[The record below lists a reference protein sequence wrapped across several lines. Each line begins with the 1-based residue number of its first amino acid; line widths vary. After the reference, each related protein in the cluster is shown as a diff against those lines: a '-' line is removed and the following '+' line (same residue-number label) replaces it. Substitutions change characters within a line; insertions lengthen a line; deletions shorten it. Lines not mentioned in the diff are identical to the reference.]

1 MVNRRARG
9 EKGVSPR
16 VPIAADEAPRGGGIS
31 SRLVRSAM
39 ETQGKVTHLLAE
51 LRSGKREAE
60 SRLIEVVY
68 PELRRIAMRY
78 MRGERAGHSLQATA
92 LVNEAYLRLLGEGDR
107 NFQNRSHFFAVA
119 ATQMR
124 LILVDHAR
132 RKRTQKRQGQR
143 VRVELTDI
151 LAISEDKLDDV
162 LEIDAALNRLREWDP
177 RQCKIVELR
186 FFAGLTEDEVAEVL
200 DLSPRTVKRDWK
212 VAKAWLHGELS
223 RESAKD

>member
-1 MVNRRARG
+1 
-9 EKGVSPR
+9 
-16 VPIAADEAPRGGGIS
+16 
-31 SRLVRSAM
+31 M

-162 LEIDAALNRLREWDP
+162 LEIDAALTRLREWDP

>member
-1 MVNRRARG
+1 
-9 EKGVSPR
+9 
-16 VPIAADEAPRGGGIS
+16 
-31 SRLVRSAM
+31 M
-39 ETQGKVTHLLAE
+39 ETKGKVTHLLAE

-132 RKRTQKRQGQR
+132 RKRTQKRQGAR

-223 RESAKD
+223 RESARG

>member
-1 MVNRRARG
+1 
-9 EKGVSPR
+9 
-16 VPIAADEAPRGGGIS
+16 
-31 SRLVRSAM
+31 M
-39 ETQGKVTHLLAE
+39 ETPGKVTELLE
-51 LRSGKREAE
+51 EIRTGKKEAE

-78 MRGERAGHSLQATA
+78 MRGERPGHSLQATA
-92 LVNEAYLRLLGEGDR
+92 LVNEVHLRMVGQGDR
-107 NFQNRSHFFAVA
+107 DFKNRSHFFAVA

-132 RKRTQKRQGQR
+132 QKRAQKRQGER

-151 LAISEDKLDDV
+151 VAISEDKLDEV
-162 LEIDAALNRLREWDP
+162 LEIDAALTRLREWDP

-186 FFAGLTEDEVAEVL
+186 FFAGLTEDEIAEVL
-200 DLSPRTVKRDWK
+200 GVAPRTVKRDWK

-223 RESAKD
+223 AKGRELPSS

>member
-1 MVNRRARG
+1 M
-9 EKGVSPR
+9 EKH
-16 VPIAADEAPRGGGIS
+16 
-31 SRLVRSAM
+31 M
-39 ETQGKVTHLLAE
+39 ETKGKVTYLLAE
-51 LRSGKREAE
+51 LRTGKKEAE

-68 PELRRIAMRY
+68 PELRRIATRY
-78 MRGERAGHSLQATA
+78 MRGERPGHSLQATA

-132 RKRTQKRQGQR
+132 RKRTQKRQGER

-151 LAISEDKLDDV
+151 LAISEDKLDEV
-162 LEIDAALNRLREWDP
+162 LEIDTALERLRDWDP

-186 FFAGLTEDEVAEVL
+186 FFAGLTEEEVAEVL
-200 DLSPRTVKRDWK
+200 GLSPRTVKRDWK

-223 RESAKD
+223 RESAS

>member
-1 MVNRRARG
+1 
-9 EKGVSPR
+9 
-16 VPIAADEAPRGGGIS
+16 
-31 SRLVRSAM
+31 M
-39 ETQGKVTHLLAE
+39 ENEGKVTHLLE
-51 LRSGKREAE
+51 QLRSGKKEAE

-78 MRGERAGHSLQATA
+78 MRGERPGHSLQATA

-132 RKRTQKRQGQR
+132 RKKTQKRQGER

-151 LAISEDKLDDV
+151 VAISEDRLDDV
-162 LEIDAALNRLREWDP
+162 LEIDAALERLREWDP

-186 FFAGLTEDEVAEVL
+186 FFAGLTEEEVAEVL
-200 DLSPRTVKRDWK
+200 ELSPRTVKRDWK

-223 RESAKD
+223 RASARG

>member
-1 MVNRRARG
+1 
-9 EKGVSPR
+9 
-16 VPIAADEAPRGGGIS
+16 
-31 SRLVRSAM
+31 M

>member
-1 MVNRRARG
+1 M
-9 EKGVSPR
+9 
-16 VPIAADEAPRGGGIS
+16 D
-31 SRLVRSAM
+31 
-39 ETQGKVTHLLAE
+39 TQGQVTHLLAE
-51 LRSGKREAE
+51 LRTGKREAE

-92 LVNEAYLRLLGEGDR
+92 LVNEAYLRLLAEGDR
-107 NFQNRSHFFAVA
+107 TFQNRSHFFAVA

-132 RKRTQKRQGQR
+132 RKRTQKRQGER

-223 RESAKD
+223 RESAKG

>member
-1 MVNRRARG
+1 
-9 EKGVSPR
+9 
-16 VPIAADEAPRGGGIS
+16 
-31 SRLVRSAM
+31 M
-39 ETQGKVTHLLAE
+39 ENEGKVTHLLE
-51 LRSGKREAE
+51 QLRSGKKEAE

-78 MRGERAGHSLQATA
+78 MRGERPGHSLQATA

-132 RKRTQKRQGQR
+132 RKKTQKRQGER

-151 LAISEDKLDDV
+151 VAISEDRLDDV
-162 LEIDAALNRLREWDP
+162 LEIDAALERLREWDP

-186 FFAGLTEDEVAEVL
+186 FFAGLTEEEVAEVL
-200 DLSPRTVKRDWK
+200 ELSPRTVKRDWK

-223 RESAKD
+223 RAK

>member
-1 MVNRRARG
+1 
-9 EKGVSPR
+9 
-16 VPIAADEAPRGGGIS
+16 
-31 SRLVRSAM
+31 M
-39 ETQGKVTHLLAE
+39 ETEGKVTHLLE
-51 LRSGKREAE
+51 QLRSGKKEAE

-78 MRGERAGHSLQATA
+78 MRGERPGHSLQATA
-92 LVNEAYLRLLGEGDR
+92 LVNEVYLRLLGEGDR

-132 RKRTQKRQGQR
+132 RKKTQKRQGER
-143 VRVELTDI
+143 VRVELTEI
-151 LAISEDKLDDV
+151 VAISEDKLDDV
-162 LEIDAALNRLREWDP
+162 LEIDAALDRLREWDP

-186 FFAGLTEDEVAEVL
+186 FFAGLTEEEVAEVME
-200 DLSPRTVKRDWK
+200 LSPRTVKRDWK

-223 RESAKD
+223 KESARG

>member
-1 MVNRRARG
+1 
-9 EKGVSPR
+9 
-16 VPIAADEAPRGGGIS
+16 
-31 SRLVRSAM
+31 M
-39 ETQGKVTHLLAE
+39 ENEGKVTHLLKQ
-51 LRSGKREAE
+51 LRSGKKEAE

-78 MRGERAGHSLQATA
+78 MRGERPGHSLQATA

-132 RKRTQKRQGQR
+132 RKKTQKRQGER

-151 LAISEDKLDDV
+151 VAISEDRLDDV
-162 LEIDAALNRLREWDP
+162 LEIDAALERLREWDP

-186 FFAGLTEDEVAEVL
+186 FFAGLTEEEVAEVL
-200 DLSPRTVKRDWK
+200 ELSPRTVKRDWK
-212 VAKAWLHGELS
+212 VAKAWLYGELS
-223 RESAKD
+223 ARSQSTGI

>member
-1 MVNRRARG
+1 M
-9 EKGVSPR
+9 
-16 VPIAADEAPRGGGIS
+16 D
-31 SRLVRSAM
+31 
-39 ETQGKVTHLLAE
+39 TQGQVTHLLAE
-51 LRSGKREAE
+51 LRTGKREAE

-78 MRGERAGHSLQATA
+78 MRGERPGHSLQATA
-92 LVNEAYLRLLGEGDR
+92 LVNEAYLRLLAEGDR
-107 NFQNRSHFFAVA
+107 TFQNRSHFFAVA

-124 LILVDHAR
+124 MILVDHAR
-132 RKRTQKRQGQR
+132 RKRTQKRQGER

-162 LEIDAALNRLREWDP
+162 LEIDAALHRLREWDP

-186 FFAGLTEDEVAEVL
+186 FFAGLTEEEVAEVL

-223 RESAKD
+223 RESAKG

>member
-1 MVNRRARG
+1 M
-9 EKGVSPR
+9 
-16 VPIAADEAPRGGGIS
+16 D
-31 SRLVRSAM
+31 
-39 ETQGKVTHLLAE
+39 TQGQVTHLLAE
-51 LRSGKREAE
+51 LRTGKREAE

-92 LVNEAYLRLLGEGDR
+92 LVNEAYLRLLAEGDR
-107 NFQNRSHFFAVA
+107 TFQNRSHFFAVA

-124 LILVDHAR
+124 MILVDHAR
-132 RKRTQKRQGQR
+132 RKRTQKRQGER

-162 LEIDAALNRLREWDP
+162 LEIDAALHRLREWDP

-186 FFAGLTEDEVAEVL
+186 FFAGLTEEEVAEVL

-223 RESAKD
+223 RESAKG

>member
-1 MVNRRARG
+1 
-9 EKGVSPR
+9 
-16 VPIAADEAPRGGGIS
+16 
-31 SRLVRSAM
+31 M
-39 ETQGKVTHLLAE
+39 ETEGKVTHLLAE
-51 LRSGKREAE
+51 LRTGKKEAE

-132 RKRTQKRQGQR
+132 RKRTQKRQGER

-151 LAISEDKLDDV
+151 VAISEDKLDDV
-162 LEIDAALNRLREWDP
+162 LEIDAALERLREWDP

-186 FFAGLTEDEVAEVL
+186 FFAGLTEEEVAEVL
-200 DLSPRTVKRDWK
+200 ALSPRTVKRDWK
-212 VAKAWLHGELS
+212 VAKAWLHGELTVKGKS
-223 RESAKD
+223 PAV

>member
-1 MVNRRARG
+1 
-9 EKGVSPR
+9 
-16 VPIAADEAPRGGGIS
+16 
-31 SRLVRSAM
+31 M
-39 ETQGKVTHLLAE
+39 ETEGKVTHLLAE
-51 LRSGKREAE
+51 LRTGKKEAE

-78 MRGERAGHSLQATA
+78 MRGERPGHSLQATA
-92 LVNEAYLRLLGEGDR
+92 LVNEAYLRLLGEGER

-132 RKRTQKRQGQR
+132 RKRTQKRHGER
-143 VRVELTDI
+143 GRVELTDI

-162 LEIDAALNRLREWDP
+162 LEIDAALERLREWDP

-186 FFAGLTEDEVAEVL
+186 FFAGLTEEEVAEVMA
-200 DLSPRTVKRDWK
+200 LSPRTVKRDWK

-223 RESAKD
+223 KRGASPNA

>member
-1 MVNRRARG
+1 
-9 EKGVSPR
+9 
-16 VPIAADEAPRGGGIS
+16 
-31 SRLVRSAM
+31 M
-39 ETQGKVTHLLAE
+39 ETKGKVTHLLAE

-78 MRGERAGHSLQATA
+78 MRGERAGHSLQATE

-132 RKRTQKRQGQR
+132 RKRTQKRQGER

-223 RESAKD
+223 RESARG

>member
-1 MVNRRARG
+1 
-9 EKGVSPR
+9 
-16 VPIAADEAPRGGGIS
+16 
-31 SRLVRSAM
+31 M
-39 ETQGKVTHLLAE
+39 ETKGKVTHLLAE
-51 LRSGKREAE
+51 LRSGKREAG

-78 MRGERAGHSLQATA
+78 MRGERAGHSLQATE

-132 RKRTQKRQGQR
+132 RKRTQKRQGER

-223 RESAKD
+223 RESARG